1 MKKFTYVFLSN
12 LTIVLS
18 LVLLTLFVTDRFNH
32 AMGFMSSQITLW
44 LIFAFCIVVIAHS
57 VLCLWLWLK
66 PRPRGRAARRDDGPQ
81 KD

>member
-44 LIFAFCIVVIAHS
+44 LIFAFCIVVVAHS

-66 PRPRGRAARRDDGPQ
+66 PRRRDRGDGPR